1 MTAIARRPSPP
12 DRFDRRLLSPMMLGS
27 ILNPI
32 NSSIIAVAL
41 VPIGIALGAPARE
54 TTWLITGLYLAT
66 AVGQPL
72 MGRLVDAYG
81 ARRMFLIGSALT
93 LLAGVIGTF
102 APNIWVLVAA
112 RVVLGFG
119 TCAGYPSAMRLI
131 RDEGDRTGV
140 DSPAAVLSALS
151 ITTQTISVIG
161 PVLGGVLI
169 DAGGWRSTLAINVL
183 LGAAGLVLGRLYLP
197 PSRRPVGRARID
209 VVGIVL
215 FTVALVGL
223 LLLVMS
229 PSVGRLW
236 LLVPVLAAGAG
247 FWICEMRRADPF
259 IDVRMLRASP
269 ALVRTYLRSVLAALV
284 SYGYIYG
291 FTQWMQ
297 EARAL
302 SPSLSGLVLLPTFA
316 VGIAVVALT
325 GRREALRGKLI
336 VGSLAQILACAMVLA
351 LGDRSPLVLLLA
363 IAVVLGIPQGLLNL
377 ANQNAV
383 YRQARSEQMGAAAGL
398 LRTFMYLGAIGSSS
412 ASGVLFGRRADTA
425 GMHDLGLVMLAA
437 AVLLLVLAVADRRLG
452 GRAARGD

>member
-1 MTAIARRPSPP
+1 MTAIARRPAPP

-41 VPIGIALGAPARE
+41 VPIGVALGAPARE

-93 LLAGVIGTF
+93 LLAGVIGTL

-131 RDEGDRTGV
+131 RDEGERTGV

-169 DAGGWRSTLAINVL
+169 DVGGWRSTLAINVL

-197 PSRRPVGRARID
+197 RSGRPVRAPHID
-209 VVGIVL
+209 VAGILL
-215 FTVALVGL
+215 FTIALVSL
-223 LLLVMS
+223 LLLVMQ
-229 PSVGRLW
+229 PAVARLW
-236 LLVPVLAAGAG
+236 LLVPVLVAGAC
-247 FWICEMRRADPF
+247 FWVCELRREDPF
-259 IDVRMLRASP
+259 IDVRMLRATP

-297 EARAL
+297 EARDI

-316 VGIAVVALT
+316 IGIGVVALT
-325 GRREALRGKLI
+325 GRREALRGKLL
-336 VGSLAQILACAMVLA
+336 VGSVAQILACALLLT
-351 LGDRSPLVLLLA
+351 LGDRSSLVLLLV
-363 IAVVLGIPQGLLNL
+363 IAAVLGIPQGLLNL

-383 YRQARSEQMGAAAGL
+383 YHQARPEQTGAAAGL

-412 ASGVLFGRRADTA
+412 ASGMLFGERADTA
-425 GMHDLGLVMLAA
+425 GMHELGLVMLVA
-437 AVLLLVLAVADRRLG
+437 AVLLLVLSAADRALP
-452 GRAARGD
+452 GRFGRRR